1 MIDLI
6 FIAVIAIFAAVAV
19 INARKLI
26 YYHRINKIGDF
37 AQGRITGRENR
48 NDFLMILGGAGQK
61 IAPVVEF
68 ETANG
73 MTVKA
78 AYKGEVLEGR
88 QGFDVGTEVQV
99 KYNPSNP
106 EEFIIIGDSDFYGNA
121 LCIMIMGILF
131 AAGTAAMIFIMT

>member
-1 MIDLI
+1 MIKAV
-6 FIAVIAIFAAVAV
+6 FIAAILLFAAMAV
-19 INARKLI
+19 SNARKLI
-26 YYHRINKIGDF
+26 FYYRVNKIGDF

-48 NDFLMILGGAGQK
+48 NDFLMSLGGAGQK

-68 ETANG
+68 ATANG
-73 MTVKA
+73 MSVKA

-88 QGFDVGTEVQV
+88 QGFVVGTEVQV

-121 LCIMIMGILF
+121 WCIMIMGILF
-131 AAGTAAMIFIMT
+131 AAAAAAMMFIMT

>member
-1 MIDLI
+1 MIKAV
-6 FIAVIAIFAAVAV
+6 FIAAILLFAAMAV
-19 INARKLI
+19 SNARKLI
-26 YYHRINKIGDF
+26 YYYRVNKIGDF

-48 NDFLMILGGAGQK
+48 NDFLMSLGGAGQK

-68 ETANG
+68 ATANG
-73 MTVKA
+73 MSVKA

-121 LCIMIMGILF
+121 WCIMIMGILF
-131 AAGTAAMIFIMT
+131 AAAAAAMMFIMT